1 MIEEKRSN
9 ELRITSI
16 QHFCV
21 GDGPGI
27 RTTVFLAGCNMRC
40 LWCHNPE
47 AVIEDIF
54 KYSVLNISES
64 ELFEEIC
71 EDKMFFE
78 NSGGGVTFSGGE
90 PVMQAIQLKRIL
102 KKCKTESISTAI
114 ETAGN
119 YALKIL
125 DSILD
130 YIDLIIWDCKA
141 VSREVHIKCT
151 GVSNEQILENL
162 KVISSKNKTLWVR
175 ILVVWNVN
183 ITEEEMN
190 HMGKYL
196 TRIMPE
202 RVELMPYHKMG
213 ISKYDQY
220 NLEYRLRDIEPPTNE
235 QLKLC
240 CNILKQYDINATYE

>member
-27 RTTVFLAGCNMRC
+27 RTTVFLAGYNMRC

-78 NSGGGVTFSGGE
+78 NSGGRFFLLLLLIFRFLSYTPAPMRIKTKINPTTAVMIAATMVRESHLLESSRSPTRFKRLFS
-90 PVMQAIQLKRIL
+90 
-102 KKCKTESISTAI
+102 
-114 ETAGN
+114 
-119 YALKIL
+119 
-125 DSILD
+125 
-130 YIDLIIWDCKA
+130 
-141 VSREVHIKCT
+141 
-151 GVSNEQILENL
+151 
-162 KVISSKNKTLWVR
+162 SS
-175 ILVVWNVN
+175 
-183 ITEEEMN
+183 
-190 HMGKYL
+190 
-196 TRIMPE
+196 
-202 RVELMPYHKMG
+202 
-213 ISKYDQY
+213 
-220 NLEYRLRDIEPPTNE
+220 
-235 QLKLC
+235 
-240 CNILKQYDINATYE
+240 

>member
-78 NSGGGVTFSGGE
+78 NSGGGVTFSWRRTRYASN
-90 PVMQAIQLKRIL
+90 PVK
-102 KKCKTESISTAI
+102 E
-114 ETAGN
+114 
-119 YALKIL
+119 
-125 DSILD
+125 
-130 YIDLIIWDCKA
+130 
-141 VSREVHIKCT
+141 
-151 GVSNEQILENL
+151 
-162 KVISSKNKTLWVR
+162 
-175 ILVVWNVN
+175 
-183 ITEEEMN
+183 
-190 HMGKYL
+190 
-196 TRIMPE
+196 
-202 RVELMPYHKMG
+202 
-213 ISKYDQY
+213 
-220 NLEYRLRDIEPPTNE
+220 DIE
-235 QLKLC
+235 KM
-240 CNILKQYDINATYE
+240 